1 MVETDRLLIIP
12 LNREQ
17 LELYL
22 EANGKLENKLQL
34 TESGRTFSP
43 EVKKMV
49 LKDILVKM
57 KAASGDNFL
66 YFTFWIVVQKATK
79 LIVAELGFKGLPSER
94 GEIEIGYGTM
104 PFERRKGFMTEALG
118 GMVAWA
124 KTQSGVRAI
133 LAETEE
139 TNLASIRI
147 VQKNNF
153 LLTEKKGDMLWWKIL
168 L

>member
-12 LNREQ
+12 LNQEQ

-22 EANGKLENKLQL
+22 EAHGKLEKKLQL

-43 EVKKMV
+43 DVKKMV
-49 LKDILVKM
+49 QKDILVKM
-57 KAASGDNFL
+57 NAASGDNFL

-79 LIVAELGFKGLPSER
+79 LIVAELGFKGEPSAQ

-104 PFERRKGFMTEALG
+104 PFERGKGFMTEAVG

-124 KTQSGVRAI
+124 RNRTGVQAI

-153 LLTEKKGDMLWWKIL
+153 ILMEKKGEMLWWKIL

>member
-12 LNREQ
+12 LNQEH

-22 EANGKLENKLQL
+22 EAEGKLEKKFQL
-34 TESGRTFSP
+34 TGSGRTFSP
-43 EVKKMV
+43 DVKKMV
-49 LKDILVKM
+49 QKDILVKM
-57 KAASGDNFL
+57 KASSGDNFL
-66 YFTFWIVVQKATK
+66 YFTFWIVVHKATK
-79 LIVAELGFKGLPSER
+79 LIVAELGFKGEPTEK

-104 PFERRKGFMTEALG
+104 PSERGKGFMTEALG
-118 GMVAWA
+118 GMVGWA
-124 KTQSGVRAI
+124 KNRIGVYAI

-153 LLTEKKGDMLWWKIL
+153 VLTEKKGVMLWWKIL

>member
-1 MVETDRLLIIP
+1 MVETERLLIIP
-12 LNREQ
+12 LNQ
-17 LELYL
+17 ANLELYL
-22 EANGKLENKLQL
+22 EAEGKLEKKFQL

-43 EVKKMV
+43 DVKKMV
-49 LKDILVKM
+49 QKDILVKM
-57 KAASGDNFL
+57 KASSGDNFL
-66 YFTFWIVVQKATK
+66 YFTFWIVVLKATK
-79 LIVAELGFKGLPSER
+79 LIVAELGFKGEPTEK

-104 PFERRKGFMTEALG
+104 PSERGKGFMTEALG
-118 GMVAWA
+118 GMVGWA
-124 KTQSGVRAI
+124 KNRTGVYAI

-153 LLTEKKGDMLWWKIL
+153 VLTEKKGVMLWWKIL

>member
-12 LNREQ
+12 LNQEQ

-22 EANGKLENKLQL
+22 EANGKLEKKLQL

-57 KAASGDNFL
+57 KAVSGDNFL

-79 LIVAELGFKGLPSER
+79 MIVAELGFKGEPSEQ

-104 PFERRKGFMTEALG
+104 PFERGKGFMTEAVG
-118 GMVAWA
+118 GMVTWA
-124 KTQSGVRAI
+124 KNRSGVQAI
-133 LAETEE
+133 
-139 TNLASIRI
+139 
-147 VQKNNF
+147 
-153 LLTEKKGDMLWWKIL
+153 
-168 L
+168 

>member
-12 LNREQ
+12 LNQEQ

-22 EANGKLENKLQL
+22 EANGKLEKKLQL

-57 KAASGDNFL
+57 KAVSGDNFL

-79 LIVAELGFKGLPSER
+79 LIVAELGFKGEPSEL

-104 PFERRKGFMTEALG
+104 PFERGKGFMTEAVG

-124 KTQSGVRAI
+124 KNRSGVQAI

-147 VQKNNF
+147 VEKNNF
-153 LLTEKKGDMLWWKIL
+153 FLIEKKGEMLWWKIL

>member
-12 LNREQ
+12 LNQEQ

-22 EANGKLENKLQL
+22 EADGKLEKKLQL
-34 TESGRTFSP
+34 TECGRTFSP

-57 KAASGDNFL
+57 KAVSGDNFL
-66 YFTFWIVVQKATK
+66 YFTFWIVVQKATR
-79 LIVAELGFKGLPSER
+79 LIVAELGFKGEPSKQ

-104 PFERRKGFMTEALG
+104 PFERGKGFMTEAVG

-124 KTQSGVRAI
+124 KNRSGVLAI

-147 VQKNNF
+147 VEKNNF
-153 LLTEKKGDMLWWKIL
+153 FLIEKKGEMLWWKIL